1 MPEELDI
8 RKIKEGLPGI
18 TKIAAG
24 QLYEA
29 CMVCLHRSGHPQNVI
44 MPLKGD
50 NEKEYE
56 ILWEDYFDDQIDR
69 TYKDQ
74 EYTTEH
80 GAVCISAML
89 AIHETDYTIIE
100 RSRKGTGVDYWLGH
114 DDDIP
119 LKSRPDWRSPEYL
132 QEEKSLLK
140 QDSKKRLNKRTNQT
154 LRSYLHIYQ
163 LLNLALQLLNLH
175 KRNSYGYKNTT

>member
-8 RKIKEGLPGI
+8 REIKEGLPGI

-29 CMVCLHRSGHPQNVI
+29 CMVCLHRSGHPQRVI

-80 GAVCISAML
+80 GAVCISVML

-100 RSRKGTGVDYWLGH
+100 RSRKGTGVDYWLGYN
-114 DDDIP
+114 DDIP
-119 LKSRPDWRSPEYL
+119 FKKSARLEVSGVFTGGENPLETRF
-132 QEEKSLLK
+132 KKKIK
-140 QDSKKRLNKRTNQT
+140 QTNQSDST
-154 LRSYLHIYQ
+154 Q
-163 LLNLALQLLNLH
+163 LPAYVSIVEFSSPIAKFAKKQ
-175 KRNSYGYKNTT
+175 

>member
-56 ILWEDYFDDQIDR
+56 ILWEDYLMTRLIGHIKIRNTPQN
-69 TYKDQ
+69 TVPYVSLQCWPYMKQ
-74 EYTTEH
+74 
-80 GAVCISAML
+80 
-89 AIHETDYTIIE
+89 TIQ
-100 RSRKGTGVDYWLGH
+100 S
-114 DDDIP
+114 
-119 LKSRPDWRSPEYL
+119 
-132 QEEKSLLK
+132 
-140 QDSKKRLNKRTNQT
+140 
-154 LRSYLHIYQ
+154 
-163 LLNLALQLLNLH
+163 
-175 KRNSYGYKNTT
+175 